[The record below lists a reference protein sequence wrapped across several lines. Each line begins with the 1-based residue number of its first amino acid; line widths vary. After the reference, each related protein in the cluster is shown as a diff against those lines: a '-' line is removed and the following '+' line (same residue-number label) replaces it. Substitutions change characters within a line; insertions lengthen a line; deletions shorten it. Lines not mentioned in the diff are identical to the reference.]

1 MGQKQT
7 IKARKIPPKSREK
20 PISRRRVRVGKLDTI
35 PKIADFERRL
45 LKAAMKTAI
54 GTGGVLSVNDA
65 YKLSSVCTQLVK
77 TVEAGDIEARLT
89 ALERRLNEKE
99 LR

>member
-1 MGQKQT
+1 VQ
-7 IKARKIPPKSREK
+7 RKRRKEAKKDAEK
-20 PISRRRVRVGKLDTI
+20 PHKKRRVRIGKLDTI

-45 LKAAMKTAI
+45 LKAAMKTAL
-54 GTGGVLSVNDA
+54 GTGGVLTVNDA

-89 ALERRLNEKE
+89 ALEQRLNERE
-99 LR
+99 QT